1 MVYKKTHYE
10 RPAAT
15 ELQLEN
21 SNVIATSPL
30 TFTNFTNE
38 GFTPDDELIEF

>member
-30 TFTNFTNE
+30 TFTNE
-38 GFTPDDELIEF
+38 GFTTDEELIEF